1 MSVKAKRR
9 LCVAWTAAIL
19 AAGPFGPA
27 SAADDPVARLSAEA
41 EGTVHFESHNPYD
54 FRDALNGAAGRQVVR
69 GRLSLPE
76 DRAEPVPAVVLV
88 HGSSGIRKR
97 HERYAEQLID
107 LGVAA
112 FLLDS
117 FGPRKVKTTARDQ
130 LRVSSQMM
138 MADALA
144 ARRLLATHP
153 KINAAR
159 IGVMGWS
166 KGGIVALMASVDRLA
181 GYINGSEERFA
192 FAVVYYP
199 FCGYE
204 LNGNDRLANPVLLLL
219 GERDDWTPAKPCMAL
234 ADRLAAA
241 GQPIRYE
248 LYADAHHGF
257 DGSSQKTRFGRDF
270 VTIRAE
276 TDVCRIVIG
285 EDGVSRSKSGGHDI
299 STLERRA
306 AFLKSCGVRGV
317 HWGGNRTA
325 RQQAWQAATR
335 FIQVNGQ

>member
-1 MSVKAKRR
+1 MNERKRR
-9 LCVAWTAAIL
+9 GLCVAWTAAIL
-19 AAGPFGPA
+19 GLVWTGPA
-27 SAADDPVARLSAEA
+27 PADDPVAQLSAEV
-41 EGTVHFESHNPYD
+41 EGTVHFESRNSYD
-54 FRDALNGAAGRQVVR
+54 FRDALTGAAGPQVVR
-69 GRLSLPE
+69 GRLSMP
-76 DRAEPVPAVVLV
+76 DGRAEPVPAVVLV

-97 HERYAEQLID
+97 HERYAERLVE
-107 LGVAA
+107 LGFAA

-117 FGPRKVKTTARDQ
+117 FGPRKVQSTARDQ

-153 KINAAR
+153 GINAAR

-166 KGGIVALMASVDRLA
+166 KGGIVALLASVDRLA
-181 GYINGSEERFA
+181 GYIDGSAERFA

-204 LNGNDRLANPVLLLL
+204 LNGDDRLANPVLLLL
-219 GERDDWTPAKPCMAL
+219 GERDDWTPAKPCMSL
-234 ADRLAAA
+234 ADRLAAT

-248 LYADAHHGF
+248 VYPEAHHGF
-257 DGSSQKTRFGRDF
+257 DGASQTIRFGRDF

-276 TDVCRIVIG
+276 TDMCRIVIDT
-285 EDGVSRSKSGGHDI
+285 DGVSRSKAAGHDI

-325 RQQAWQAATR
+325 RTRAWQAATR
-335 FIQVNGQ
+335 FLQANGQ